1 MFYWSRSRRT
11 RPPLSLLPRDESL
24 GLLLL
29 GGGGGGEL
37 ARLPP
42 SLEPLLRPELR
53 SRVEDPRLLPPSSRC
68 PRSRVLLPLLLL
80 PRSRVLS
87 PESRG

>member
-1 MFYWSRSRRT
+1 
-11 RPPLSLLPRDESL
+11 LP
-24 GLLLL
+24 LLLG

-42 SLEPLLRPELR
+42 SPDPPLRPELR
-53 SRVEDPRLLPPSSRC
+53 SRVDDPRLLLPLSRL
-68 PRSRVLLPLLLL
+68 PRSRVLLLPPLLRL